1 MASTSIPAIELE
13 QVTIALG
20 GRFILSDVSL
30 AVGNGEFIGVLGPN
44 GAGKTTLMRALLG
57 LIKPSS
63 GHITVLGEQ
72 AIRGNPA
79 IGYMPQLR
87 SLAAHLTLRGWD
99 FVASGIDG
107 HRWGLPVLNA
117 ARRQAV
123 AEAIDL
129 VGATHLAQRPLGDLS
144 GGERQRLMLAQA
156 LLGRPR
162 LLLLDEPLISLD
174 PHHQRVVVELVREV
188 QQRLGIAVLFS
199 AHELNPLLAAMDRV
213 LYLGNGHAAL
223 GTVDQVING
232 PVLSRLYGS
241 SIDVV
246 RINQRIFV
254 MSGGHDVERDAHMH
268 ENGHGHDH
276 DLGHGHDHAH
286 GQDHNPDGRRHA

>member
-30 AVGNGEFIGVLGPN
+30 SIGDGEFIGVLGPN

-57 LIKPSS
+57 LVRPSS
-63 GHITVLGEQ
+63 GQVTVLGEQ
-72 AIRGNPA
+72 AVRGNPA

-87 SLAAHLTLRGWD
+87 SLAPHLALRGWD
-99 FVASGIDG
+99 FVASGVDG
-107 HRWGLPVLNA
+107 HRWGLPLLNP
-117 ARRQAV
+117 ARRQV
-123 AEAIDL
+123 VSEAIEL
-129 VGATHLAQRPLGDLS
+129 VGATNLAQRPLSDLS

-156 LLGRPR
+156 LLGRPK

-174 PHHQRVVVELVREV
+174 PHHQRVVVELVRDV
-188 QQRLGIAVLFS
+188 QRRLGIAVLFS

-232 PVLSRLYGS
+232 QVLSRLYGS
-241 SIDVV
+241 NIEVI
-246 RINQRIFV
+246 RINERIFV
-254 MSGGHDVERDAHMH
+254 MSGEHDMERDAHMH
-268 ENGHGHDH
+268 ENGHN
-276 DLGHGHDHAH
+276 HGHDHAH
-286 GQDHNPDGRRHA
+286 SHDPHNGRRHA